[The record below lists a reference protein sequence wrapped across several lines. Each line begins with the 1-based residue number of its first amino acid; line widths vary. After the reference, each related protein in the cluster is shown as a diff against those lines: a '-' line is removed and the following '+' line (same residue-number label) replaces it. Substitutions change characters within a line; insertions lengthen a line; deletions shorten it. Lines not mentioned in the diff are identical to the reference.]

1 MGRRPALALL
11 DILRGEGVD
20 RVFGNPGTTELPF
33 LAALVDAEDAPEY
46 VLGIHEGA
54 VVSMAD
60 GYARATGRPAFVSL
74 HIAAG
79 LANGLIGL
87 LNARRSRTPLVVMAG
102 QQDRRHLQ
110 QDPML
115 SGDLLGLARPAVKAA
130 VDVQHARDLPLA
142 VRRAF
147 ALAVRPPAGPVFLSV
162 PMDLLTEDTEVEVP
176 PPTPTPRTGPAV
188 GLERA
193 AFLLGGAAR
202 PVIVA
207 GDGVGRDNA
216 VPALARVAE
225 ACGAPVH
232 HQPMADCL
240 NFPTTHP
247 LYAGMLPPRHDAIR
261 TALAPYD
268 TVLIAGAHAFT
279 PHHYSPGPALPPGLT
294 VVQLDSDPDE
304 IGRNFPADTGLVGA
318 LAPSLDRLA
327 ELLRERVPA
336 HTAKA
341 RVLRAGERHTAERGR
356 TEAAARA
363 AYSAA
368 PLAPWAAAH
377 AVARGLPRNAAVVE
391 EAITVGLLLRRLV
404 HLDRPGSYTHTVGG
418 GLGWGI
424 GAAVGR
430 ALAEPGRPVVAVLGD
445 GCALFGLQGLWSAA
459 RCAVPVLF
467 AVMSNG
473 AYRTLQD
480 TYEAMGGHGPCPGT
494 ELGALDFTQAARFFG
509 IDAVRA
515 GSADHVRELVS
526 GAAELT
532 RPLLLDIPLRQR

>member
-1 MGRRPALALL
+1 MGSRPALAML

-33 LAALVDAEDAPEY
+33 LAALSEADDAPEY
-46 VLGIHEGA
+46 VLGVHEGA

-60 GYARATGRPAFVSL
+60 GYARGTGRPAFVSL

-87 LNARRSRTPLVVMAG
+87 LNARRSRTPLVVTAG

-115 SGDLLGLARPAVKAA
+115 SGDLTALAAPAVKATY
-130 VDVQHARDLPLA
+130 DVQHARDLPLA
-142 VRRAF
+142 LRRAF

-162 PMDLLTEDTEVEVP
+162 PMDLLGEDTEIEVP
-176 PPTPTPRTGPAV
+176 ARTPDPAPGPAP

-193 AFLLGGAAR
+193 ALLLGDAAR
-202 PVIVA
+202 PAIVA
-207 GDGVGRDNA
+207 GDGVGRED
-216 VPALARVAE
+216 ALGALVRTAE
-225 ACGAPVH
+225 ACGATVH

-261 TALAPYD
+261 TVLAAHD

-279 PHHYSPGPALPPGLT
+279 PHHYTPGPALPPGLT

-304 IGRNFPADTGLVGA
+304 IGRNFPVDAGLVGA
-318 LAPSLDRLA
+318 LAPSLHRLA
-327 ELLRERVPA
+327 ALLGDRVTD

-341 RVLRAGERHTAERGR
+341 RILRAGERHSAERDR
-356 TEAAARA
+356 AESAARA
-363 AYSAA
+363 AYSKA

-377 AVARGLPRNAAVVE
+377 AVARGLPPDAVVVE
-391 EAITVGLLLRRLV
+391 EAITVGLLLRRFV
-404 HLDRPGSYTHTVGG
+404 RLDRPGSYTHTVGG

-445 GCALFGLQGLWSAA
+445 GSTMFGLQGLWSAA
-459 RCAVPVLF
+459 RQAAPVLF
-467 AVMSNG
+467 VVMGNG

-480 TYEAMGGHGPCPGT
+480 TYEAMGGKGTCPGT
-494 ELGALDFTQAARFFG
+494 DLGQLDFTQAAAFFG
-509 IDAVRA
+509 VDAVRA
-515 GSADHVRELVS
+515 ESAAQLRELVA
-526 GAAELT
+526 GAGKLKG
-532 RPLLLDIPLRQR
+532 PLLVDVPLRP

>member
-1 MGRRPALALL
+1 MGSRPALALL

-33 LAALVDAEDAPEY
+33 LAALSEAED
-46 VLGIHEGA
+46 A

-60 GYARATGRPAFVSL
+60 GYARGTGRPAFVSL

-102 QQDRRHLQ
+102 QQDRRHLL

-115 SGDLLGLARPAVKAA
+115 SGDVVGLAAPAVEATY
-130 VDVQHARDLPLA
+130 DVQHAHDLPLA
-142 VRRAF
+142 LRRAF
-147 ALAVRPPAGPVFLSV
+147 APAVRPPAGPVFLSV
-162 PMDLLTEDTEVEVP
+162 PTDLLVEDTEIEAP
-176 PPTPTPRTGPAV
+176 ARTPAPAPGPAP

-193 AFLLGGAAR
+193 ALLLGDAAR
-202 PVIVA
+202 PAIVA
-207 GDGVGRDNA
+207 GDGVGRED
-216 VPALARVAE
+216 ALGALVRTAE

-247 LYAGMLPPRHDAIR
+247 LHAGMLPPRHDAIR

-268 TVLIAGAHAFT
+268 TVLIAGAYAFT
-279 PHHYSPGPALPPGLT
+279 PHHYTPGPALSPGRT

-318 LAPSLDRLA
+318 LAPSLHRLA
-327 ELLRERVPA
+327 VLLRDRVPD

-341 RVLRAGERHTAERGR
+341 RVLRAGERHSAERDR
-356 TEAAARA
+356 AESAARA
-363 AYSAA
+363 AYSRA

-377 AVARGLPRNAAVVE
+377 AVARGLPPDAVVVE
-391 EAITVGLLLRRLV
+391 EAVTVGLLLRRMV
-404 HLDRPGSYTHTVGG
+404 RLDRPGGYTHTVGG

-430 ALAEPGRPVVAVLGD
+430 ALAEPGRPVVAALGD
-445 GCALFGLQGLWSAA
+445 GSSMFGLQGLWSAA
-459 RCAVPVLF
+459 RQGAPVLF
-467 AVMSNG
+467 VVMSNG
-473 AYRTLQD
+473 AYRTVQD
-480 TYEAMGGHGPCPGT
+480 TYEAMGGKGVCPGT
-494 ELGALDFTQAARFFG
+494 DLGPLDFTQVAAFFG
-509 IDAVRA
+509 VDAVRA
-515 GSADHVRELVS
+515 ESATHLRELVS
-526 GAAELT
+526 GAGKLT
-532 RPLLLDIPLRQR
+532 APLLVDVPLRP